1 MNWSGGPALADT
13 DLVSAS
19 NSGVT
24 IPVPVSILSS
34 PPGGI
39 FLATPRETLPMAHPW
54 HDVPIGEDAP
64 ETLIAVV
71 EIPKGDKVKYE
82 LDKLTGLLFVDRVLH
97 SSVVYPANYGF
108 IPQTLGD
115 DLDPLDVLVLMQE
128 PVAPLSLLRVR
139 PIGMMT
145 MIDQGHNDE
154 KIICVHMDD
163 PEYNSYTHIGELR
176 GHRLL
181 ELRRF
186 FEDYKKLEHKK
197 VDVREF
203 SGPLQAK
210 AAIRQAMARYGK
222 EYRKGKKRSKR

>member
-1 MNWSGGPALADT
+1 
-13 DLVSAS
+13 
-19 NSGVT
+19 
-24 IPVPVSILSS
+24 
-34 PPGGI
+34 
-39 FLATPRETLPMAHPW
+39 MAHPW
-54 HDVPIGEDAP
+54 HDVPIGADAP
-64 ETLIAVV
+64 DTFIAVV

-115 DLDPLDVLVLMQE
+115 DHDPLDVLVLMQE

-176 GHRLL
+176 AHRLL

-210 AAIRQAMARYGK
+210 AAIRQSMTRYAK
-222 EYRKGKKRSKR
+222 EYRKGKKRARR

>member
-1 MNWSGGPALADT
+1 
-13 DLVSAS
+13 
-19 NSGVT
+19 
-24 IPVPVSILSS
+24 
-34 PPGGI
+34 
-39 FLATPRETLPMAHPW
+39 MAHPW

-64 ETLIAVV
+64 ETFIAVV

-82 LDKLTGLLFVDRVLH
+82 LHKETGLLYVDRVLH

-115 DLDPLDVLVLMQE
+115 DNDPLDVLVLMQE

-154 KIICVHMDD
+154 KIICIHMDD
-163 PEYNSYTHIGELR
+163 PEYSSYTHIGELR

-186 FEDYKKLEHKK
+186 FEDYKKLEHKM

-203 SGPLQAK
+203 SGPLQAMET
-210 AAIRQAMARYGK
+210 IRQSMARYQAK
-222 EYRKGKKRSKR
+222 YGKKKPAGPKRARKSAPKARGRRRAR